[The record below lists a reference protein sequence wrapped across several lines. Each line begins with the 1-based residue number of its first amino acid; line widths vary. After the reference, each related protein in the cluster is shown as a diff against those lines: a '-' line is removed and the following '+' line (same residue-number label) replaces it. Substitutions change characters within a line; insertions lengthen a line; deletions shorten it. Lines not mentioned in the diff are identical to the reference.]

1 MKRYYVDVSGLSS
14 VEKESA
20 FELIHNFAFMA
31 NPVPEVGIMAG
42 IDVHWT
48 SQEDFI
54 SSPVFPVGCPC
65 REV

>member
-1 MKRYYVDVSGLSS
+1 MKRYYVDVSSLSS

-20 FELIHNFAFMA
+20 FNLIHDFSFMA
-31 NPVPEVGIMAG
+31 NPVPEFGKMVG
-42 IDVHWT
+42 IDVYWT

-65 REV
+65 REL